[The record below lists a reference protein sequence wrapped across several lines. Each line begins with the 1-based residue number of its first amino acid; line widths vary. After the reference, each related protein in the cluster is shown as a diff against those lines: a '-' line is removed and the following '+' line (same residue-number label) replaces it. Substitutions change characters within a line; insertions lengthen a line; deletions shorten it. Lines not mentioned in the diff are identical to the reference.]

1 MILFTSV
8 TKKTFGKASLIYFG
22 LTIFLIIF
30 TIVYEK
36 FSFGESSFY
45 MRGMFIAPLVAA
57 VISFLSGFN
66 LSWIKTRVSLLLFN
80 SAIAVIVSACLIKGI
95 VEVSGRTTTVDMPY
109 WYVAVGFL
117 AVSLLTGFAKTK

>member
-45 MRGMFIAPLVAA
+45 MRGMFIAPLVAT

-66 LSWIKTRVSLLLFN
+66 LSWIKTRASLLLFN